1 MSPENFTV
9 YGPLGLLALAG
20 GLAAVH
26 MFRVLQEER
35 KTHKVEMQAMVDR
48 FIQTTTTMQQQYH
61 SLAEK
66 LQASLDSL
74 GRFLERRQGG

>member
-1 MSPENFTV
+1 MDPHDLTV
-9 YGPLGLLALAG
+9 YGPLGVLALAG

-35 KTHKVEMQAMVDR
+35 KTHKAEMQAMVDR

-66 LQASLDSL
+66 LQTSIDAI
-74 GRFLERRQGG
+74 GRFMERRQGG